1 LSVFSEIAFVRN
13 HQVFIHVHVAI
24 SFYLVDSTQASA
36 TTTDNSCESVVMSG
50 QHQQQQNPTPQQPQR
65 DANNP
70 AG

>member
-1 LSVFSEIAFVRN
+1 
-13 HQVFIHVHVAI
+13 
-24 SFYLVDSTQASA
+24 VDSTQASA
-36 TTTDNSCESVVMSG
+36 TATDNSCESVVMSG

>member
-1 LSVFSEIAFVRN
+1 LGDPN
-13 HQVFIHVHVAI
+13 
-24 SFYLVDSTQASA
+24 QASG

-50 QHQQQQNPTPQQPQR
+50 QQQQQQNPTPQHPQR